1 MTNLVSCPFNS
12 YVTYNNM
19 AQVSQELGT
28 ENISK
33 LLIKQSVP
41 ASIGFLIMSIYSI
54 VDTIY
59 VGRWIGPLAIGAI
72 TVVMPISFLISSIGM
87 AIGVGGASV
96 ISRALGS
103 GDRRRALKTFGNMV
117 NATLHFAIVLV
128 ILGFIFD
135 NEILTLFGGKGEIL
149 PYAKEYFI
157 VILYGIPFLAW
168 AMMSNNVIRA
178 QGRPKVAMYV
188 MVIPAIVNIILDP
201 IFIIVFK
208 MGLAGAAWATTISY
222 VISAVYAL
230 VFFLKG
236 DSEIRFVLKYF
247 KIDFG
252 ILRDIFSIGSITLA
266 RQGSI
271 SLLIVV
277 LNHSLF
283 SYAGEM
289 GISVYGI
296 VNRIMM
302 FALFPVIGIVQG
314 FLPIAGY
321 NYGAKNPRRV
331 RLSINTSIKYAV
343 SLAVGILA
351 IILTFSDHVVTAF
364 TTDSML
370 VEESSFALIFV
381 FLMSPL
387 IAVQMVGSG
396 YFQAIGKALPALLLT
411 LTKQGFFLIP
421 LVLILPRFYGV
432 NGIWYSFPIADILSA
447 LVTWIFLQKEI
458 KNHLTLQNA

>member
-1 MTNLVSCPFNS
+1 MTQASK
-12 YVTYNNM
+12 
-19 AQVSQELGT
+19 ELGT
-28 ENISK
+28 ESISR
-33 LLIKQSVP
+33 LLVKQSVP

-59 VGRWIGPLAIGAI
+59 VGRFIGTLAIGAI

-96 ISRALGS
+96 ISRALGA
-103 GDRRRALKTFGNMV
+103 GDRKRALKTFGNMV
-117 NATLHFAIVLV
+117 NATLHFAVLLV
-128 ILGFIFD
+128 ILGFIYD
-135 NEILTLFGGKGEIL
+135 EEILTLFGGKGEIL
-149 PYAKEYFI
+149 PYAREYFI
-157 VILYGIPFLAW
+157 VILYGVPFLAW

-188 MVIPAIVNIILDP
+188 MVIPAILNIILDP
-201 IFIIVFK
+201 IFIIFLK
-208 MGLAGAAWATTISY
+208 MGLTGAAWATTISY
-222 VISAVYAL
+222 IISALYAL
-230 VFFLKG
+230 IYFLKG
-236 DSEIRFVLKYF
+236 KGEIKFVLRYF
-247 KIDFG
+247 RIDFG
-252 ILRDIFSIGSITLA
+252 ILKDIFSIGSITLA
-266 RQGSI
+266 RQSSV

-283 SYAGEM
+283 SYAGEL

-296 VNRIMM
+296 VNRVMM

-321 NYGAKNPRRV
+321 NYGAKNPQRV
-331 RLSINTSIKYAV
+331 LSSIYTSIRYALT
-343 SLAVGILA
+343 LAA
-351 IILTFSDHVVTAF
+351 IILVLILSFSGKVVSAF
-364 TTDSML
+364 TSDL
-370 VEESSFALIFV
+370 QLIEESSFALVFV
-381 FLMSPL
+381 FMMSPL

-421 LVLILPRFYGV
+421 LVLIMPKFFGV

-447 LVTWIFLQKEI
+447 MVTWIFLQKEI
-458 KNHLTLQNA
+458 KSTLRLQLL

>member
-1 MTNLVSCPFNS
+1 MTQL
-12 YVTYNNM
+12 
-19 AQVSQELGT
+19 SQELGT

-41 ASIGFLIMSIYSI
+41 ASIGFLIMSIYAI

-87 AIGVGGASV
+87 AIGVGGASI
-96 ISRALGS
+96 ISRALG
-103 GDRRRALKTFGNMV
+103 GRDKKRALKTFGNMV
-117 NATLHFAIVLV
+117 NATLHFAIILV
-128 ILGFIFD
+128 IVGFIFD
-135 NEILTLFGGKGEIL
+135 DEILQLFGGKGEIL
-149 PYAKEYFI
+149 PYAKEYFR
-157 VILYGIPFLAW
+157 VILIGVPFLAW

-178 QGRPKVAMYV
+178 QGRPKVAMLI
-188 MVIPAIVNIILDP
+188 MVIPAILNIILDP
-201 IFIIVFK
+201 IFIIVLD

-222 VISAVYAL
+222 IISAGYAL
-230 VFFLKG
+230 YFFLKG
-236 DSEIRFVLKYF
+236 DSEISFIFKYF
-247 KIDFG
+247 KLDLGLI
-252 ILRDIFSIGSITLA
+252 REIFAIGSITLA

-277 LNHSLF
+277 LNHTLF

-296 VNRIMM
+296 VNRVMM

-321 NYGAKNPRRV
+321 NYGANNTMRV
-331 RLSINTSIKYAV
+331 KMSINISIRYALV
-343 SLAVGILA
+343 LASCILVV
-351 IILTFSDHVVTAF
+351 IFIFSDNVVNAF
-364 TTDSML
+364 TTDEGL
-370 VEESSFALIFV
+370 IQDSSSALLFV
-381 FLMSPL
+381 FMMSPL

-411 LTKQGFFLIP
+411 MTKQGFFLIP
-421 LVLILPRFYGV
+421 LVLILPMYYGV
-432 NGIWYSFPIADILSA
+432 DGIWYSFPIADVLSA
-447 LVTWIFLQKEI
+447 GVTWFYLQKEI
-458 KNHLTLQNA
+458 RNHLVFQPDGIIEAV

>member
-1 MTNLVSCPFNS
+1 
-12 YVTYNNM
+12 M
-19 AQVSQELGT
+19 AQASQELGT
-28 ENISK
+28 ESIGK

-87 AIGVGGASV
+87 AIGVGGSSI

-103 GDRRRALKTFGNMV
+103 KDRRKALKTFGNMV
-117 NATLHFAIVLV
+117 NTTLHFAIILV
-128 ILGFIFD
+128 ILGSMFD
-135 NEILTLFGGKGEIL
+135 ESILKIFGGKGEIL
-149 PYAKEYFI
+149 PLAKDYFR
-157 VILYGIPFLAW
+157 VLLYGIPFLAW

-178 QGRPKVAMYV
+178 QGKPKVAMLV
-188 MVIPAIVNIILDP
+188 MVIPAIINIILDP
-201 IFIIVFK
+201 IFIIVLE

-222 VISAVYAL
+222 IVSATYTL
-230 VFFLKG
+230 IFFLKG
-236 DSEIRFVLKYF
+236 NGEISFVLKYF
-247 KIDFG
+247 KLDFS
-252 ILRDIFSIGSITLA
+252 LLKEIFSIGSITLA

-277 LNHSLF
+277 LNQTLF
-283 SYAGEM
+283 NYAGEI

-296 VNRIMM
+296 VNRVMM

-321 NYGAKNPRRV
+321 NYGARNALRV
-331 RLSINTSIKYAV
+331 RQSINTSIKYALL
-343 SLAVGILA
+343 LAGGILVL
-351 IILTFSDHVVTAF
+351 ILAFSEYVVNAF
-364 TTDSML
+364 TTDDVL
-370 VEESSFALIFV
+370 IKESSFALIFV

-387 IAVQMVGSG
+387 IAVQMVGAG

-421 LVLILPRFYGV
+421 LVLIMPAIFGV
-432 NGIWYSFPIADILSA
+432 QGIWYSFPIADVLSA
-447 LVTWIFLQKEI
+447 VVTWIFLQREVK
-458 KNHLTLQNA
+458 KHLSFDSTQVVAKSSSIAQS

>member
-1 MTNLVSCPFNS
+1 MT
-12 YVTYNNM
+12 
-19 AQVSQELGT
+19 QKSQELGSET
-28 ENISK
+28 IGK
-33 LLIKQSVP
+33 LLVKQSVP

-59 VGRWIGPLAIGAI
+59 VGRFIGTLAIGAI
-72 TVVMPISFLISSIGM
+72 TVVMPISFLISSVGM

-96 ISRALGS
+96 ISRALGAR
-103 GDRRRALKTFGNMV
+103 DRIRALKTFGNMV
-117 NATLHFAIVLV
+117 NATFHFAILLV

-135 NEILTLFGGKGEIL
+135 DEILTLFGGKGDIL

-157 VILYGIPFLAW
+157 VILYGVPFLAW

-178 QGRPKVAMYV
+178 QGRPKVAMYI
-188 MVIPAIVNIILDP
+188 MVIPAILNIILDP

-222 VISAVYAL
+222 FISAIYAL
-230 VFFLKG
+230 FFFLKG
-236 DSEIRFVLKYF
+236 NGEIKFVLRYF
-247 KIDFG
+247 RIDFG
-252 ILRDIFSIGSITLA
+252 ILKDIFSIGSITLA
-266 RQGSI
+266 RQSSV

-283 SYAGEM
+283 SYAGEL

-296 VNRIMM
+296 VNRVMM

-321 NYGAKNPRRV
+321 NYGAKNPERV
-331 RLSINTSIKYAV
+331 LSSIYTSIKYA
-343 SLAVGILA
+343 LTFAVLIL
-351 IILTFSDHVVTAF
+351 ILILTFSNKVVSAF
-364 TTDSML
+364 TTDL
-370 VEESSFALIFV
+370 TLIEESSYALVFV
-381 FLMSPL
+381 FMMSPL

-421 LVLILPRFYGV
+421 LVLIMPKFFGV

-447 LVTWIFLQKEI
+447 LVTWIYLQKEI
-458 KNHLTLQNA
+458 KNNLRLQPL

>member
-1 MTNLVSCPFNS
+1 MTQL
-12 YVTYNNM
+12 
-19 AQVSQELGT
+19 SQELGT

-41 ASIGFLIMSIYSI
+41 ASIGFLIMSIYAI

-87 AIGVGGASV
+87 AIGVGGASI
-96 ISRALGS
+96 ISRALG
-103 GDRRRALKTFGNMV
+103 GRDKKKALKTFGNMV
-117 NATLHFAIVLV
+117 NATLHFAIILV
-128 ILGFIFD
+128 IVGFIFD
-135 NEILTLFGGKGEIL
+135 DEILQLFGGKGEIL
-149 PYAKEYFI
+149 PYAKEYFR
-157 VILYGIPFLAW
+157 VILIGVPFLAW

-178 QGRPKVAMYV
+178 QGRPKVAMLI
-188 MVIPAIVNIILDP
+188 MVIPAILNIILDP
-201 IFIIVFK
+201 IFIIVLD
-208 MGLAGAAWATTISY
+208 MGLGGAAWATTISY
-222 VISAVYAL
+222 IISAGYAL
-230 VFFLKG
+230 YFFLKG
-236 DSEIRFVLKYF
+236 DSEISFIFKYF
-247 KIDFG
+247 KLDLGLI
-252 ILRDIFSIGSITLA
+252 REIFAIGSITLA

-296 VNRIMM
+296 VNRVMM

-321 NYGAKNPRRV
+321 NYGANNTMRV
-331 RLSINTSIKYAV
+331 KMSINISIRYALV
-343 SLAVGILA
+343 LASCILVV
-351 IILTFSDHVVTAF
+351 IFIFSDNVVNAF
-364 TTDSML
+364 TTDEGL
-370 VEESSFALIFV
+370 IQDSSSALLFV
-381 FLMSPL
+381 FMMSPL

-411 LTKQGFFLIP
+411 MTKQGFFLIP
-421 LVLILPRFYGV
+421 LVLILPMYYGV
-432 NGIWYSFPIADILSA
+432 DGIWYSFPIADVLSA
-447 LVTWIFLQKEI
+447 GVTWFYLQKEI
-458 KNHLTLQNA
+458 RNHLVFQPDGIIEAV

>member
-1 MTNLVSCPFNS
+1 
-12 YVTYNNM
+12 M
-19 AQVSQELGT
+19 AQSSKELGT
-28 ENISK
+28 EKISR

-41 ASIGFLIMSIYSI
+41 ASVGFLIMSIYAI

-59 VGRWIGPLAIGAI
+59 IGHFIGPLGIGGI

-103 GDRRRALKTFGNMV
+103 QDKKRALKTFGNMV
-117 NATLHFAIVLV
+117 NATLHFAILLV
-128 ILGFIFD
+128 IIGFILD
-135 NEILTLFGGKGEIL
+135 EEILNVFGGKGEIL
-149 PYAKEYFI
+149 PYAQEYFR
-157 VILYGIPFLAW
+157 VILIGVPFLAW

-178 QGRPKVAMYV
+178 QGRPKVAMLV
-188 MVIPAIVNIILDP
+188 MVIPAILNIILDP
-201 IFIIVFK
+201 IFIIVLK

-222 VISAVYAL
+222 IISAGYAFY
-230 VFFLKG
+230 FFIKG
-236 DSEIRFVLKYF
+236 DSEIKFIIRYF
-247 KIDFG
+247 KLDFS
-252 ILRDIFSIGSITLA
+252 IIKEIFSIGSITLA

-277 LNHSLF
+277 LNHSLY

-289 GISVYGI
+289 GISAYGI
-296 VNRIMM
+296 VNRVMM

-321 NYGAKNPRRV
+321 NYGAKNTERV
-331 RLSINTSIKYAV
+331 KASINTSIKYAI
-343 SLAVGILA
+343 ILA
-351 IILTFSDHVVTAF
+351 SSVLVLIFSFSDYIVNAF
-364 TTDSML
+364 TSDAEL
-370 VEESSFALIFV
+370 IKDSSFALIFV
-381 FLMSPL
+381 FMMSPL

-411 LTKQGFFLIP
+411 MTKQGFFLIP
-421 LVLILPRFYGV
+421 LVLILPKFFGE

-447 LVTWIFLQKEI
+447 GVTWLYLQREI
-458 KNHLTLQNA
+458 KFNLQLSPSRVT

>member
-1 MTNLVSCPFNS
+1 MTQASK
-12 YVTYNNM
+12 
-19 AQVSQELGT
+19 ELGT
-28 ENISK
+28 ESISR
-33 LLIKQSVP
+33 LLVKQSVP

-59 VGRWIGPLAIGAI
+59 VGRFIGTLAIGAI

-96 ISRALGS
+96 ISRALGA
-103 GDRRRALKTFGNMV
+103 GDRKRALKTFGNMV
-117 NATLHFAIVLV
+117 NATLHFAVLLV
-128 ILGFIFD
+128 ILGFIYD
-135 NEILTLFGGKGEIL
+135 EEILTLFGGKGEIL
-149 PYAKEYFI
+149 PYAREYFI
-157 VILYGIPFLAW
+157 VILYGVPFLAW

-188 MVIPAIVNIILDP
+188 MVIPAILNIILDP
-201 IFIIVFK
+201 IFIILLK
-208 MGLAGAAWATTISY
+208 MGLTGAAWATTISY
-222 VISAVYAL
+222 IISALYAL
-230 VFFLKG
+230 IYFLKG
-236 DSEIRFVLKYF
+236 KGEIKFVLRYF
-247 KIDFG
+247 RIDFG
-252 ILRDIFSIGSITLA
+252 ILKDIFSIGSITLA
-266 RQGSI
+266 RQSSV

-283 SYAGEM
+283 SYAGEL

-296 VNRIMM
+296 VNRVMM

-321 NYGAKNPRRV
+321 NYGAKNPQRV
-331 RLSINTSIKYAV
+331 LSSIYTSIRYAMT
-343 SLAVGILA
+343 LAA
-351 IILTFSDHVVTAF
+351 IILVLILSFSGKVVSAF
-364 TTDSML
+364 TSDL
-370 VEESSFALIFV
+370 QLIEESSFALVFV
-381 FLMSPL
+381 FMMSPL

-421 LVLILPRFYGV
+421 LVLIMPKFFGV

-447 LVTWIFLQKEI
+447 MVTWIFLQKEI
-458 KNHLTLQNA
+458 KSTLRLQLL